1 MALSEQ
7 EQQAL
12 REIEASLLAE
22 DPKFGQSVK
31 SGHAS
36 YGSGGAITLQGVAL
50 VAVGLVLLV
59 AGVALAQSSLWFI
72 ALSVI
77 GFMLMFGAG
86 VWMLKGGGANGSSAA
101 NRSFK
106 QQAKP
111 RNTRGPGSGAGSSL
125 EEKFRKRFEQ

>member
-12 REIEASLLAE
+12 REIEASLLAD

-31 SGHAS
+31 SEHAS

-50 VAVGLVLLV
+50 IAVGLVLLV
-59 AGVALAQSSLWFI
+59 AGVALAQASLWFI
-72 ALSVI
+72 ILSVL
-77 GFMLMFGAG
+77 GFILMFGAG
-86 VWMLKGGGANGSSAA
+86 VWMLKGGGAQPSHGSRPVSRPLSDGRGSASS
-101 NRSFK
+101 RKS
-106 QQAKP
+106 
-111 RNTRGPGSGAGSSL
+111 AGSSM